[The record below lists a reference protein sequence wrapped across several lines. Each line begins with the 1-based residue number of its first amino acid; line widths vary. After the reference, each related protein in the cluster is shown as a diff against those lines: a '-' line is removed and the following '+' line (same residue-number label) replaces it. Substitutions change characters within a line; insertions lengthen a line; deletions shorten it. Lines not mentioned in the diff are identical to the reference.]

1 MVKRM
6 VLVLF
11 AFGALSACAHAQAP
25 ELKLPTFDHLRAQAT
40 ESVDFSLSPLPL
52 QLASWFIH
60 DDDPNSAAV
69 KNIFSGLH
77 GLHVMHYEFA
87 ADNVYSRADI
97 EAVRAQLAKGGWTSI
112 ARVRDQKKSQ
122 DVDVYLAYESDRI
135 TGLTIV
141 ASEPRQF
148 TIVHASGSFD
158 MKQVDALRMHFDLQR
173 HDPSGPQGS
182 YPLL

>member
-6 VLVLF
+6 ALVLV
-11 AFGALSACAHAQAP
+11 AFGALSACAHAQPP
-25 ELKLPTFDHLRAQAT
+25 ELKLPTFDHLRARAT

-60 DDDPNSAAV
+60 DDDANSAAV
-69 KNIFSGLH
+69 KSIFNRLH

-87 ADNVYSRADI
+87 ADDVYSRADI
-97 EAVRAQLAKGGWTSI
+97 EAVRAQLDNGGWTSI

-122 DVDVYLAYESDRI
+122 DVDVYLAYEGDRI

-148 TIVHASGSFD
+148 TIAHANGSLD

-173 HDPSGPQGS
+173 HDPSGTQGS